1 MKSLA
6 LIVTWLLLVILG
18 FAGWVMNIV
27 SIVHSDG
34 GMTGMFIVR
43 CIGILVAPLGAVL
56 GYI

>member
-6 LIVTWLLLVILG
+6 LIVTWLLVILG

-34 GMTGMFIVR
+34 GITGMFIVR